1 MILLDQLR
9 LMQTTITSSK
19 RDLRDGLIGK
29 VDMTRVGQFARFS
42 GQSTVRAQQLVQRL
56 AALEKRVQAA
66 QQRLIEAAKARKAI
80 ERLRELHHQR
90 WQQAQDRREAA
101 MLDEMGVGAFA
112 FRLMTEPVSPSGDA
126 A

>member
-1 MILLDQLR
+1 
-9 LMQTTITSSK
+9 
-19 RDLRDGLIGK
+19 
-29 VDMTRVGQFARFS
+29 MTLVCQFARFS
-42 GQSTVRAQQLVQRL
+42 GQSPVRAQQLVQRL
-56 AALEKRVQAA
+56 APLEKRVQAA

-90 WQQAQDRREAA
+90 WQQEQDRREAA